1 MSGNAMIKPHSNSL
15 PIGYRFNEFE
25 IKEVIGEGGFG
36 IVYRAYDHQLE
47 RIIAIKEYIP
57 STLVIRNEDLTLS
70 LRGERFNRTFQA
82 GLNSFIQEARL
93 LARFSHPALL
103 HVLRFWEENGT
114 AYMGTQ
120 FYSGT
125 TLKKFWAQH
134 PEKINETWIRN
145 LLPTLLSAINTIHQE
160 GYLHRD
166 ISLDNIQIQEN
177 QLPVLLDFGSARK
190 EIGNLSDETEIM
202 LKPGFAPIEQYTENS
217 DSEQGPWTDIY
228 ALGAVLH
235 TLIVDT
241 PPPVSVVRSIEDR
254 YQPLTE
260 RRPKGYSLDLL
271 DAIDRALAL
280 KPEDRPQTIGE
291 MAELLHLSIACE
303 NEIIGARPAA
313 ASLAPVVM
321 PAVANKTHN
330 TKRLRPLMIGAGI
343 TAVLIVGVITW
354 FSRGPS
360 TIPVPV
366 ANSSVTTFTAEPQP
380 VTATPAPTPQPVA
393 PIPAPV
399 ALVYFKLQLGEEL
412 KINGKKQ
419 NLVPDQNGYISLNLA
434 PGQYQAEVLAAKY
447 QYQKKFTIENA
458 GTWLINP
465 QSGAQMVSVRR
476 THIVNDA
483 SLSHSNLSKYDE
495 PEVNDDNT
503 VFSQ

>member
-1 MSGNAMIKPHSNSL
+1 MSGNGKIKPDSNSL

-57 STLVIRNEDLTLS
+57 SSLVMRNEDFTLS

-103 HVLRFWEENGT
+103 RVLRFWRENGT

-125 TLKKFWAQH
+125 TLKKFRTQH
-134 PEKINETWIRN
+134 PEKINENWIRN
-145 LLPTLLSAINTIHQE
+145 LLPTLLSAIDTIHQE
-160 GYLHRD
+160 GYLHLD

-190 EIGNLSDETEIM
+190 EIGNLSDEMGIM
-202 LKPGFAPIEQYTENS
+202 LKPGFAPIEQYTDNG

-235 TLIVDT
+235 TLIVGS
-241 PPPVSVVRSIEDR
+241 PPPVSVVRSIEDG

-271 DAIDRALAL
+271 DVIDRALAL
-280 KPEDRPQTIGE
+280 KPEDRPQTISE
-291 MAELLHLSIACE
+291 MAELLHLSIASE
-303 NEIIGARPAA
+303 HEIIGTGPATT
-313 ASLAPVVM
+313 SLMPVVM
-321 PAVANKTHN
+321 PQEDTTYAS
-330 TKRLRPLMIGAGI
+330 RLRPLMIGAGVTVVFIAGIITWLNRDSSSPIPTPVVNNSI
-343 TAVLIVGVITW
+343 TA
-354 FSRGPS
+354 
-360 TIPVPV
+360 PV
-366 ANSSVTTFTAEPQP
+366 AEPQSA
-380 VTATPAPTPQPVA
+380 VTSTPAP
-393 PIPAPV
+393 IAPV
-399 ALVYFKLQLGEEL
+399 AVVYFKLQTGEEL
-412 KINGKKQ
+412 YINDNKQ
-419 NLVPDQNGYISLNLA
+419 NVTPNNNGFIYLNLS
-434 PGQYQAEVLAAKY
+434 PGHYQAEIRTNKY
-447 QYQKKFTIENA
+447 QRQKKFTIENA
-458 GTWLINP
+458 GTWLIN
-465 QSGAQMVSVRR
+465 
-476 THIVNDA
+476 I
-483 SLSHSNLSKYDE
+483 
-495 PEVNDDNT
+495 
-503 VFSQ
+503 

>member
-1 MSGNAMIKPHSNSL
+1 MSGNRIITPHSNSL

-70 LRGERFNRTFQA
+70 LRGERFSRTFQA

-114 AYMGTQ
+114 AYMGMQ
-120 FYSGT
+120 FYTGT
-125 TLKKFWAQH
+125 TLKKFRAQH
-134 PEKINETWIRN
+134 PEKINEAWIRN
-145 LLPTLLSAINTIHQE
+145 LLPPLLSAINTIHQE

-166 ISLDNIQIQEN
+166 ISLDNIQVQEN

-217 DSEQGPWTDIY
+217 DGEQGPWTDIY
-228 ALGAVLH
+228 ALGAMLH
-235 TLIVDT
+235 TLIVGT
-241 PPPVSVVRSIEDR
+241 PPPVSVVRCIEDR

-280 KPEDRPQTIGE
+280 KPEDRPQTINE
-291 MAELLHLSIACE
+291 MAELLHLSIASE
-303 NEIIGARPAA
+303 NEIIGAPPAA
-313 ASLAPVVM
+313 TASLLPTVM
-321 PAVANKTHN
+321 PQATNETPNV
-330 TKRLRPLMIGAGI
+330 KRLRPLLIGAGVAAVFI
-343 TAVLIVGVITW
+343 AGLIIWVSGEPSSAPTTAENNTATAPTAVPQPAVVSAPAVSAI
-354 FSRGPS
+354 PE
-360 TIPVPV
+360 PVP
-366 ANSSVTTFTAEPQP
+366 P
-380 VTATPAPTPQPVA
+380 VSTPAPASVA
-393 PIPAPV
+393 V
-399 ALVYFKLQLGEEL
+399 VYFKLQLGEQL
-412 KINGKKQ
+412 NINGKKQ
-419 NLVPDQNGYISLNLA
+419 DVTPNKNGFVSLNLA
-434 PGQYQAEVLAAKY
+434 PGQYQAEIHTEKFR
-447 QYQKKFTIENA
+447 YQKNFTIENA
-458 GTWLINP
+458 GTWLIN
-465 QSGAQMVSVRR
+465 
-476 THIVNDA
+476 
-483 SLSHSNLSKYDE
+483 L
-495 PEVNDDNT
+495 
-503 VFSQ
+503 

>member
-1 MSGNAMIKPHSNSL
+1 MSGKGKIKPNSNSL

-25 IKEVIGEGGFG
+25 ITEVIGEGGFG
-36 IVYRAYDHQLE
+36 IVYKAYDHQLE
-47 RIIAIKEYIP
+47 RTIAIKEYVP
-57 STLVIRNEDLTLS
+57 ATLVIRNEDLTLS
-70 LRGERFNRTFQA
+70 LRGERFEQTFQA

-103 HVLRFWEENGT
+103 QVLRFWEQNGT

-145 LLPTLLSAINTIHQE
+145 LLPTLLGAINTIHQE

-190 EIGNLSDETEIM
+190 EIGNLSDETEMI
-202 LKPGFAPIEQYTENS
+202 LKPGFAPIEQYIENS

-241 PPPVSVVRSIEDR
+241 PPPVSIVRSIEDR

-260 RRPKGYSLDLL
+260 RRPKGYSLNLL

-280 KPEDRPQTIGE
+280 KPNDRPQTIDE
-291 MAELLHLSIACE
+291 MTEHLHHSIAVE
-303 NEIIGARPAA
+303 SELTDTRPTTTSLIPGVLPPNANE
-313 ASLAPVVM
+313 
-321 PAVANKTHN
+321 THN
-330 TKRLRPLMIGAGI
+330 TRRLHPRMIGAGI
-343 TAVLIVGVITW
+343 AVVLIAGIITW
-354 FSRGPS
+354 LVSGPS
-360 TIPVPV
+360 SLPTPAVNNQVTSPATAATSSMPTPPPV
-366 ANSSVTTFTAEPQP
+366 
-380 VTATPAPTPQPVA
+380 APTPASVA
-393 PIPAPV
+393 I
-399 ALVYFKLQLGEEL
+399 VYFKLQPGDEL
-412 KINGKKQ
+412 KINGNKQ
-419 NLVPDQNGYISLNLA
+419 NVTPDTNGFVALNMA
-434 PGQYQAEVLAAKY
+434 PGNYKAEVSTAKY
-447 QYQKKFTIENA
+447 QYQEKFTIETA

-465 QSGAQMVSVRR
+465 QNRAQ
-476 THIVNDA
+476 TN
-483 SLSHSNLSKYDE
+483 
-495 PEVNDDNT
+495 
-503 VFSQ
+503 

>member
-1 MSGNAMIKPHSNSL
+1 MSGSGKIKPDSNSL

-47 RIIAIKEYIP
+47 RVIAIKEYIP
-57 STLVIRNEDLTLS
+57 SSLVMRNEDFTLS

-103 HVLRFWEENGT
+103 HVLRFWRENGT

-125 TLKKFWAQH
+125 TLKKFRAQH
-134 PEKINETWIRN
+134 PEKINENWIRN
-145 LLPTLLSAINTIHQE
+145 LLPTLLSAIDTIHQE

-190 EIGNLSDETEIM
+190 EIGNLSDEMEIM
-202 LKPGFAPIEQYTENS
+202 LKPGFAPIEQYTDNS

-235 TLIVDT
+235 TLIVGS
-241 PPPVSVVRSIEDR
+241 PPPVSVVRSIEDG

-280 KPEDRPQTIGE
+280 KPEDRPQTISE
-291 MAELLHLSIACE
+291 MAKFLHLSIASE
-303 NEIIGARPAA
+303 NDIISPRPTATNLTSA
-313 ASLAPVVM
+313 VIPPEVTAHAPRYA
-321 PAVANKTHN
+321 P
-330 TKRLRPLMIGAGI
+330 RLRSLMIGAGVMVVFV
-343 TAVLIVGVITW
+343 AGLITW
-354 FSRGPS
+354 LFGGSSSSVS
-360 TIPVPV
+360 TPVVNNSITTPVTEPQSATASTPV
-366 ANSSVTTFTAEPQP
+366 AV
-380 VTATPAPTPQPVA
+380 
-393 PIPAPV
+393 
-399 ALVYFKLQLGEEL
+399 VYFKLQTGEEL
-412 KINGKKQ
+412 YINGNKQ
-419 NLVPDQNGYISLNLA
+419 DVLPNNNGFIYLNLS
-434 PGQYQAEVLAAKY
+434 PGQYQAEIRTDKY
-447 QYQKKFTIENA
+447 QHQKKFTIENA
-458 GTWLINP
+458 GTWLMNI
-465 QSGAQMVSVRR
+465 
-476 THIVNDA
+476 
-483 SLSHSNLSKYDE
+483 
-495 PEVNDDNT
+495 
-503 VFSQ
+503 

>member
-1 MSGNAMIKPHSNSL
+1 MSGNGMIKSNSNSL

-57 STLVIRNEDLTLS
+57 SMLVVRNEDLTLS
-70 LRGERFNRTFQA
+70 LRGERFHRTFQA

-114 AYMGTQ
+114 AYMATQ

-134 PEKINETWIRN
+134 PEKINEAWIRN
-145 LLPTLLSAINTIHQE
+145 LMPTLLSAINTIHQE

-217 DSEQGPWTDIY
+217 DSEQGAWTDIY

-235 TLIVDT
+235 SLIVKA
-241 PPPVSVVRSIEDR
+241 PPPVSVVRSIEDH
-254 YQPLTE
+254 YQPLTD

-280 KPEDRPQTIGE
+280 KPEERPQTIGE
-291 MAELLHLSIACE
+291 MAELLHLSIANE
-303 NEIIGARPAA
+303 NEIINAQPSTTNVIPVAARPPTARTTPSTKRSGPLMTLGAGITTVLIAGIVIWFNNGTFSESAQVKESQPAAATAVSAAQPAAATEATEAQPASATAAAAAAATEPQPVAATAVSAAQPVSPAA
-313 ASLAPVVM
+313 ASV
-321 PAVANKTHN
+321 AV
-330 TKRLRPLMIGAGI
+330 
-343 TAVLIVGVITW
+343 
-354 FSRGPS
+354 
-360 TIPVPV
+360 
-366 ANSSVTTFTAEPQP
+366 
-380 VTATPAPTPQPVA
+380 
-393 PIPAPV
+393 
-399 ALVYFKLQLGEEL
+399 VYFKLQLGEEL
-412 KINGKKQ
+412 MINGQKQ
-419 NLVPDQNGYISLNLA
+419 YITPDKNGLIHLNLP
-434 PGQYQAEVLAAKY
+434 PGQYQAQMITAKN
-447 QYQKKFTIENA
+447 QYQKQFTVEHA
-458 GTWLINP
+458 GTWLIN
-465 QSGAQMVSVRR
+465 
-476 THIVNDA
+476 
-483 SLSHSNLSKYDE
+483 L
-495 PEVNDDNT
+495 
-503 VFSQ
+503 